1 MTRLLRALAVV
12 LLVAGVLVAAVA
24 TQAALGDEPYYR
36 AAAALERHTDH
47 ILFQAEYQ
55 AALARHA
62 AYLVAAVVCGVG
74 GVVGASVLFA
84 LAAILAR
91 VRRLEAGQA
100 R

>member
-1 MTRLLRALAVV
+1 MTRLLRALAAV
-12 LLVAGVLVAAVA
+12 LLVAGLAACLMA
-24 TQAALGDEPYYR
+24 TQAAVGDDAYYR
-36 AAAALERHTDH
+36 AADALQRHADH

-62 AYLVAAVVCGVG
+62 AYLVAAVVCAVG
-74 GVVGASVLFA
+74 GVVGAAVLFG

-91 VRRLEAGQA
+91 VHRLEAGAA